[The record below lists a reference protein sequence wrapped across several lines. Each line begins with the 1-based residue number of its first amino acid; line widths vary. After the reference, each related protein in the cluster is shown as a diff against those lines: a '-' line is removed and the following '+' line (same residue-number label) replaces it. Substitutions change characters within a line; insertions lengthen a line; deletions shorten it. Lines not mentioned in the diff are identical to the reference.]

1 MMISQMNKDFIA
13 LPARQCHQGQSLPAE
28 VQKGYTARAKEKKFG
43 QGTSGYEGK
52 LDCTFLCNNENE
64 RKMARVSEKTVSLW
78 TYVNRPQILQTFFN
92 PLYQPNQQVIW
103 PSVAPQSLALWSS
116 LYMRWTMSDT
126 ATSIPTQVITDIK
139 QSDKELRFKVNELRR
154 YVHVT
159 KRLI

>member
-1 MMISQMNKDFIA
+1 MSPGPGWASANVEPQ
-13 LPARQCHQGQSLPAE
+13 LYR
-28 VQKGYTARAKEKKFG
+28 TARY
-43 QGTSGYEGK
+43 S
-52 LDCTFLCNNENE
+52 TFLCNNENE

-126 ATSIPTQVITDIK
+126 ATRIPTQVITDIK
-139 QSDKELRFKVNELRR
+139 QSDKELRLKVNELRR
-154 YVHVT
+154 QLGDLQ
-159 KRLI
+159 KEALEKGLISD